1 MLKKPDFGRF
11 NFGRFIR
18 VLRKGSVA
26 ERRALAVKWFAA
38 SAFIYA
44 FVSLVSLLTV
54 HPLASI
60 LFGCGSLVYGCLAVV
75 EYVLLRKADKST
87 A

>member
-1 MLKKPDFGRF
+1 MFKKPDFGRF
-11 NFGRFIR
+11 IS
-18 VLRKGSVA
+18 VLRKGNVA
-26 ERRALAVKWFAA
+26 EQRALAVKWFAA

-44 FVSLVSLLTV
+44 FVSLLSLLAV
-54 HPLASI
+54 HPLVSI

-75 EYVLLRKADKST
+75 EYVLLRKAGKST